1 MLNSNEWQQRHDKVL
16 DECLALLDRSQDC
29 LAHLEMIADD
39 KDALKGLQT
48 TLRSLTEKAVGAA
61 LHSTAAFARQLQEQ
75 LESHGDG
82 LLQHEALR
90 TLKDCL
96 GLLAWQLELID
107 PRTGELTM
115 DDSEQHELLTRLAG
129 LTRPA
134 TPEEHAIDTDQTKNT
149 HA

>member
-16 DECLALLDRSQDC
+16 DECLALLDRSEDC

-61 LHSTAAFARQLQEQ
+61 LDSTATFASQLQQQ
-75 LESHGDG
+75 LESLGDG
-82 LLQHEALR
+82 LLQHETLR
-90 TLKDCL
+90 TLRDCL

-107 PRTGELTM
+107 LRTGELAM
-115 DDSEQHELLTRLAG
+115 DDSEQHELLERLAD
-129 LTRPA
+129 LTRTTAHNEP
-134 TPEEHAIDTDQTKNT
+134 TLDTGTTN
-149 HA
+149 